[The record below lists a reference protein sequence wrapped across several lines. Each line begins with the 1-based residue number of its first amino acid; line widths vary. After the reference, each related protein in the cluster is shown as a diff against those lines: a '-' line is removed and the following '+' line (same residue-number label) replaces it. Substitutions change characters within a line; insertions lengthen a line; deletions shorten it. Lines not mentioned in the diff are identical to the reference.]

1 MVVFNIAWLC
11 KRNKT
16 MQAYLNTVEIPKMKT
31 NNNIILIIFLIF
43 CFLFIHFRLFLSL
56 YEFVEL

>member
-11 KRNKT
+11 KCNKT